1 MSSSTVKFSVY
12 LDVSIY
18 DAVTRLSNKT
28 GSHRTDIVRLAVEQ
42 YLAFQSGQSWNP
54 NRIAELVEYSQM
66 AIDQVLL
73 KIAPETRDEIID
85 GVEIR
90 MEKYHGG

>member
-1 MSSSTVKFSVY
+1 VVSELRRQSVA
-12 LDVSIY
+12 LDRSAW
-18 DAVTRLSNKT
+18 DRLQAVAENAGITKSEL
-28 GSHRTDIVRLAVEQ
+28 VRLAVEQ

-73 KIAPETRDEIID
+73 KIAPETRDEIIE